1 MKPVEE
7 KQMKTCVCGLPHF
20 QMPNISVNKRYVDG
34 YIIHLTSEMHRKF
47 ASKVIDALD
56 AM

>member
-7 KQMKTCVCGLPHF
+7 KQMKKCVCGLPHF
-20 QMPNISVNKRYVDG
+20 QMPKDKHKPFVDG